1 MYFEALRLLFEPQ
14 SLLALAIGVFG
25 GITVGALP
33 GLSASMAVALLIPV
47 SFSMTTEAGLILLV
61 SVYTSAIYG
70 GSITACLLHTPG
82 TPSSAATAMDGY
94 ALTRQGK
101 GMKALGLATVGSMI
115 GGTFSAI
122 ALLLIAPTLASI
134 SLRFNSSEYFL
145 IMVFGLTIIGSL
157 GGENMIKG
165 LLSGC
170 IGLLFSCVGLDLMNG
185 MPRFTF
191 GSINMERGIQ
201 LVPALI
207 GLFSISQVMISIEE
221 MARGSKTII
230 DSSIGTLH
238 GQMLP
243 TRAEMKRLVPTI
255 IKSCLIG
262 TGVGILPG
270 AGGDIGSWVA
280 YNSARK
286 SSKHPEEFGNGSIEG
301 VMASEVANNAVCGG
315 ALIPMITLG
324 IPGSGTVAILM
335 GGMMIKGLTPG
346 YRLFTERG
354 GTTYSIILGFLLTN
368 ILMGLVGFMIAKK
381 VAHVSRVP
389 MAILCPLIIALSA
402 VGAFAVYK
410 NIFDVY
416 AIAFFGLLGYL
427 MRKYGFATAPVVL
440 GLILGVGAEQN
451 FRQLLVLS
459 RGNLLGY
466 CAGRPISVV
475 LAIMIVAALFSPVYM
490 AIMNRKARPS
500 TTGSERPEQED

>member
-1 MYFEALRLLFEPQ
+1 MYYEAIGLLFEPQ
-14 SLLALAIGVFG
+14 SLLALTIGVFG
-25 GITVGALP
+25 GIIVGALP

-47 SFSMTTEAGLILLV
+47 SFSMTTEAGLIMLV

-82 TPSSAATAMDGY
+82 TPSSAATAADGY
-94 ALTRQGK
+94 ALTKQGR
-101 GMKALGLATVGSMI
+101 GMKALGLSTVGSMI

-122 ALLLIAPTLASI
+122 ALLLIAPTLAGV
-134 SLRFNSSEYFL
+134 SLKFNSSEYFL

-170 IGLLFSCVGLDLMNG
+170 FGLLLSCVGLDLMNG

-191 GSINMERGIQ
+191 GAINMERGVQ
-201 LVPALI
+201 LIPALI
-207 GLFSISQVMISIEE
+207 GLFSISQIMISVEE
-221 MARGSKTII
+221 MAKGNKKII
-230 DSSIGTLH
+230 DDSVTELH

-243 TRAEMKRLVPTI
+243 TLAEMKRLAPTI
-255 IKSCLIG
+255 IKSCIIG

-280 YNSARK
+280 YNSAKK
-286 SSKHPEEFGNGSIEG
+286 SSKHPEEFGKGSIEG
-301 VMASEVANNAVCGG
+301 IMASEVANNSVCGG

-335 GGMMIKGLTPG
+335 GGLMIKGLTPG

-354 GTTYSIILGFLLTN
+354 ETTYSIILGFLATN
-368 ILMGLVGFMIAKK
+368 VLMGLVGFLIAKK
-381 VAHVSRVP
+381 VARVSKVP

-416 AIAFFGLLGYL
+416 VTAFFGILGYL

-451 FRQLLVLS
+451 LRQLLVLS
-459 RGNLLGY
+459 RGDLLGY
-466 CAGRPISVV
+466 CAGRPISIV
-475 LAIMIVAALFSPVYM
+475 LAILVAVAFLSPVYM
-490 AIMNRKARPS
+490 SVVNRKARPS
-500 TTGSERPEQED
+500 SVASEQSTWEG